1 MKKSTKKEILQY
13 SIFLIIA
20 LTLYMTGL
28 HTEVIGFVQRGIVS
42 TGLLNPHLNISN
54 NDANGK
60 KIKADLGL
68 LLIDES
74 GKTIALEE
82 LEGKVIFINLW
93 ATRCP
98 PCIAEMPGINALYKE
113 FKDED
118 DVKCLMISLDNNF
131 ETAKSFIKRK
141 GFEFEVYTPRN
152 LPVMYDS
159 GSIPSTFIIDKE
171 GNLVLTH
178 KGMAD
183 YDTSKFKEFIRQL
196 K

>member
-1 MKKSTKKEILQY
+1 
-13 SIFLIIA
+13 
-20 LTLYMTGL
+20 MTGL
-28 HTEVIGFVQRGIVS
+28 HTEVIGFIQRGIVS
-42 TGLLNPHLNISN
+42 TGLLNPNLNSSN
-54 NDANGK
+54 KDANGK

-74 GKTIALEE
+74 GKSIALEE

-93 ATRCP
+93 ATWCP
-98 PCIAEMPGINALYKE
+98 PCIAEMPSINALYKE

-118 DVKCLMISLDNNF
+118 DVKFLMISMDNNF

-141 GFEFEVYTPRN
+141 GFEFDVYTPHN
-152 LPVMYDS
+152 LPVIYDS
-159 GSIPSTFIIDKE
+159 SSIPTTFIIDKE